1 MFFIVVVSY
10 KKIPSQ
16 MISLVFSK
24 FMKTEI
30 VSEHYR
36 IDVGVAFDSASC
48 RTNSRVVYKTA
59 VLRCKAKFVR
69 KHLQWNFFFL
79 IKLQI
84 LFFRLAF

>member
-48 RTNSRVVYKTA
+48 RANSRVVYKTA
-59 VLRCKAKFVR
+59 VLRSKAKFVR
-69 KHLQWNFFFL
+69 KHLQWNYFF
-79 IKLQI
+79 
-84 LFFRLAF
+84 